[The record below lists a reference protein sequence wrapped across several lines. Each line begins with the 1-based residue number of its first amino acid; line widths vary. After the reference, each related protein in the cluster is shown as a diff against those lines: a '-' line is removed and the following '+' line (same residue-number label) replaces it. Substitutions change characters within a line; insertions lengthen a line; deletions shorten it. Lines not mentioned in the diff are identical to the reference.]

1 MDNKARKG
9 LSGDNRG
16 FSLTELLVVIA
27 ILSLAVGFAGSSISL
42 LYSRDAQRCA
52 QSIDEALEQA
62 RSSGMT
68 KKGYYQMQLDLNK
81 HTVSIL
87 FGATKT
93 EGKTAITTVK
103 LPKRV
108 ALTVTAEGVALDSA
122 ADIVT
127 VEFDKATGKV
137 KQIMAG
143 AAPVGAATLVFQ
155 CESGSRQTAVTL
167 VSATG
172 RHLLTYE

>member
-1 MDNKARKG
+1 MDNKDRKG
-9 LSGDNRG
+9 LYEDNRG
-16 FSLTELLVVIA
+16 LSLTELLVVIA

-52 QSIDEALEQA
+52 KSIDEALEQA

-68 KKGYYQMQLDLNK
+68 KKGYYQMQLDLNQ

-93 EGKTAITTVK
+93 EEKAAIATVE

-108 ALTVTAEGVALDSA
+108 TLTVTAEGVTVDSA

-143 AAPVGAATLVFQ
+143 AAPIGATTVLFH
-155 CESGSRQTAVTL
+155 CESGSKQTLVTL
-167 VSATG
+167 VCATG
-172 RHLLTYE
+172 RHLLTYQ